1 MDQYPIK
8 SVTFGGFDK
17 QDVINYIETLSR
29 ESAAAQE
36 RLRKEADALRK
47 DLDDTTQKLQAEL
60 EASTQELQQKLDG
73 TARELQEKLDASDGQ
88 LEKTASELETLRRER
103 DKLREENTRLQT
115 ELTQERSVC
124 QHLRQELERL
134 RPLEAEADGLR
145 ADAQAYAQFRER
157 IGGIECEARKRA
169 DDLERATAE
178 QLCRT
183 VAQFQEQYQALL
195 STFKSTASYVTG
207 ELRKVEV
214 NLTQLPHAMDPATD
228 ALSALA
234 DRLES
239 KTREERPEANAKE
252 EG

>member
-36 RLRKEADALRK
+36 RLQQESQDLRKE
-47 DLDDTTQKLQAEL
+47 L
-60 EASTQELQQKLDG
+60 ETST
-73 TARELQEKLDASDGQ
+73 RELQEKLDTTARALQEELDASNGQ
-88 LEKTASELETLRRER
+88 LETVSSALEALRSEAAG
-103 DKLREENTRLQT
+103 LREERDSLRA
-115 ELTQERSVC
+115 ELAQERSAC
-124 QHLRQELERL
+124 QQLRQELERL
-134 RPLEAEADGLR
+134 RPLETEAEGLR

-169 DDLERATAE
+169 DDLESATVA
-178 QLCRT
+178 QLRRT

-195 STFKSTASYVTG
+195 STFKTTAGYVTG

-234 DRLES
+234 DRMES
-239 KTREERPEANAKE
+239 KPREEKQDRKVKE